1 MIYQKNEKKNEQ
13 KKLFI
18 NVFNNSYKKEVKVS
32 KNRMQIY
39 CVKKG
44 WSFHTESPEKRKSWK
59 NRTPSI
65 RSKHSFSGQSADK
78 WSKSKQQENRGKSQG
93 TGKQM
98 PGKAPRK

>member
-1 MIYQKNEKKNEQ
+1 MHKTMIYQKNEKKNEQ

-44 WSFHTESPEKRKSWK
+44 
-59 NRTPSI
+59 
-65 RSKHSFSGQSADK
+65 
-78 WSKSKQQENRGKSQG
+78 
-93 TGKQM
+93 
-98 PGKAPRK
+98 